1 MTQVAYDLSA
11 FTQELDR
18 IVEEEASD
26 PAMLVRRAQPLLQQ
40 MLADVS
46 WLDPRCTEPREGRSV
61 QYLIHRHPQ
70 NAYTIT
76 ATVFPE
82 GYCTSVHDHTVWGL
96 IGLWHG
102 EEQEERFV
110 RVDDGSQPDRA
121 ALRPVGTVLNR
132 AGSVTWLIPPDQ
144 EIHRI
149 RNLSPFP
156 SLSIHVYGGDLDN
169 KPRHQFDLETGAER
183 AFSTVSVRLDCPA
196 PRA

>member
-1 MTQVAYDLSA
+1 MTQVAYDLAA
-11 FTQELDR
+11 FTRDLDR

-26 PAMLVRRAQPLLQQ
+26 PAKLVRRAQPLLQQ
-40 MLADVS
+40 MLADMS
-46 WLDPRCTEPREGRSV
+46 WLDPRCTEPGGERSV
-61 QYLIHRHPQ
+61 QYLIHRHPR

-96 IGLWHG
+96 IGLWRG

-110 RVDDGSQPDRA
+110 RVDDGSQTERA
-121 ALRPVGTVLNR
+121 ELRPVGTVLNT
-132 AGSVTWLIPPDQ
+132 AGSVTWLVPPDQ

-149 RNLSPFP
+149 RNLSPIP

-169 KPRHQFDLETGAER
+169 KPRHQFDLETGAVR
-183 AFSTVSVRLDCPA
+183 AFSTVSVQLDPSTPHA
-196 PRA
+196 